1 VFLSTPRV
9 KNPGIR
15 EKPPAEGVTGYRRVA
30 DRLRQDILDGA
41 IEPGSWVRMQAVAD
55 RLGVSVQPV
64 REALQ
69 LLEGEGLVQILP
81 NRGARVHGLDRTR
94 LSHIYEVREALESY
108 MARRF
113 AEDARPSEIRQ
124 LEEIQA
130 RHDKAA
136 AAADLHQ
143 VALANRA
150 FHRMINTYGDNPLII
165 DPVSRFMDL
174 GRMLVGKVGHEQGYL
189 KRVVREHHAL
199 LTAFRRHDATRAADL
214 GAAHVRFTRDVMLS
228 RLEALRTETAA

>member
-1 VFLSTPRV
+1 MFVPTLQV
-9 KNPGIR
+9 ID
-15 EKPPAEGVTGYRRVA
+15 KPPAEALTGYRRVA
-30 DRLRQDILDGA
+30 DRLRQEILDGD

-69 LLEGEGLVQILP
+69 LLEGEGLVEILP

-113 AEDARPSEIRQ
+113 AEDARPSEIRR
-124 LEEIQA
+124 LEQIQTL
-130 RHDKAA
+130 HDRAA
-136 AAADLHQ
+136 AAGNLRE
-143 VALANRA
+143 VSLTNRE
-150 FHRMINTYGDNPLII
+150 FHRAINTYGNNPLII
-165 DPVSRFMDL
+165 DPVSRYIDF
-174 GRMLVGKVGHEQGYL
+174 GRMLVRKVGHEPGYL

-199 LTAFRRHDATRAADL
+199 LAAFRRHDATRAADL
-214 GAAHVRFTRDVMLS
+214 GATHVRLTREVMLA
-228 RLEALRTETAA
+228 RLEALRTESAA